1 MKPGFNCSKC
11 GKPIETES
19 RQNGDSLTMLIYHC
33 PCGGTGGPKTPNPGT
48 MPDRIRALIES
59 TPLSTWTIREVA
71 DYYGIQENAARAHLS
86 VLQSAGLV
94 RRVPVSFGPFEK

>member
-1 MKPGFNCSKC
+1 M
-11 GKPIETES
+11 T
-19 RQNGDSLTMLIYHC
+19 T
-33 PCGGTGGPKTPNPGT
+33 PKPGT

-71 DYYGIQENAARAHLS
+71 DYYGIQENSARAHLS

-94 RRVPVSFGPFEK
+94 RRVPVSFGVVSEVGKINRPSPDDCPLRSAS